1 MGENVKKFN
10 LDPKKKKMITD
21 YLLAVAAAAVTM
33 GVALITDMA
42 PQYAVLIGAL
52 TAPLTKWASV
62 HSKDYGRTKE

>member
-1 MGENVKKFN
+1 MGEDVKFK
-10 LDPKKKKMITD
+10 LDKKTKKMVMD

-33 GVALITDMA
+33 GVALLTDMA

-52 TAPLTKWASV
+52 AAPATKWASV

>member
-1 MGENVKKFN
+1 MGEDVKKFK
-10 LDPKKKKMITD
+10 LDAKTKKMIMD

-52 TAPLTKWASV
+52 AAPATKWASK
-62 HSKDYGRTKE
+62 HSKDYGRGVE

>member
-10 LDPKKKKMITD
+10 LDPKKKKMVTD

-33 GVALITDMA
+33 GVALVSDMA

-52 TAPLTKWASV
+52 TAPATKWASV

>member
-1 MGENVKKFN
+1 MGENVKKFK
-10 LDPKKKKMITD
+10 LDPKKKKMVTD

-52 TAPLTKWASV
+52 AAPLTKWAST
-62 HSKDYGRTKE
+62 HSKDYGRIKE